1 MSIIFHIDV
10 NSAFLSWTA
19 IERLKTDPSL
29 DLRTIPSIIGGD
41 KKSRHG
47 IVLAKSIPAKKFG
60 IRTAD
65 PVASAFRK
73 CPTLHMEPPDH
84 KLYHRRSQEMMQL
97 LHSYTPDIEQVSI
110 DECYLDFTPIA
121 HLFPS
126 AREAAKE
133 IAGRIRTELGFT
145 VNIGIAP
152 NKLLAKMASDFE
164 KPDKIHT
171 LYPEEIPSKMWPL
184 PVGDLFMVGHASAE
198 RLIQLGIRTIGDLAH
213 ADPDFLQVHFKSHG
227 LSIWEHANGI
237 DTIPLDSE
245 EHDLKGIGNST
256 TLSHDLES
264 EDEAKKILLQL
275 SEQVAGRLRRAHQ
288 IAQTVTVEI
297 KYHTFQSCS
306 RQMQLS
312 VPAGTTDTV
321 YRCACQLFDELWNG
335 TPIRLLGVRTT
346 KLLAEDTPVQL
357 SLFDFGIQEIPD
369 ETGNSGKTSTI
380 PSGNPKQAAISGSEN
395 SNRQSQ
401 TFSTES
407 LSRSKG
413 TVFSDSPHTAA
424 PSLERQKRLDEA
436 MDQIRKRFGND
447 AVIRGTFLTPKKNSA
462 IQNQKTNTGSPAPT
476 RRNQP

>member
-60 IRTAD
+60 IRTAE

-133 IAGRIRTELGFT
+133 ISGRIRTELGFT

-184 PVGDLFMVGHASAE
+184 PVGELFMVGHASAE

-227 LSIWEHANGI
+227 LSMWEHANGI
-237 DTIPLDSE
+237 DTTPLDSE

-256 TLSHDLES
+256 TLSHDLKS
-264 EDEAKKILLQL
+264 ADDAKKILLQL

-335 TPIRLLGVRTT
+335 TPIRLLGIRTT

-369 ETGNSGKTSTI
+369 ETEASGKTSTI
-380 PSGNPKQAAISGSEN
+380 PSGNPDQAVISGSTN
-395 SNRQSQ
+395 SDRRPQ
-401 TFSTES
+401 TFLTES
-407 LSRSKG
+407 LSRSKD
-413 TVFSDSPHTAA
+413 TVFSDGPQTAT

-447 AVIRGTFLTPKKNSA
+447 AVIRGTFLTPKTDSTSQKKN
-462 IQNQKTNTGSPAPT
+462 KH
-476 RRNQP
+476 